1 MNLRLLV
8 LRTANTEK
16 LADFYRLLGMIFD
29 YHQHGNSPFHY
40 SALIGLC
47 VLEIYPL
54 SKIQIEAD
62 KHLRLGF
69 DIDDF
74 EQTIMNLKALQIPF
88 SLEPAQTEFGFMAI
102 VSDPDG
108 RKVELYKK

>member
-1 MNLRLLV
+1 MHLKLLV
-8 LRTANTEK
+8 LRTADTQQ
-16 LADFYRLLGMIFD
+16 LADFYSQLGLVFD

-40 SALIGLC
+40 SANIGPT

-54 SKIQIEAD
+54 TKSQHEPD
-62 KHLRLGF
+62 KTLRLGF
-69 DIDDF
+69 SIHNF
-74 EQTIMNLKALQIPF
+74 EETILALKQAATHF
-88 SLEPAQTEFGFMAI
+88 TLEPTQTEFGFMAI